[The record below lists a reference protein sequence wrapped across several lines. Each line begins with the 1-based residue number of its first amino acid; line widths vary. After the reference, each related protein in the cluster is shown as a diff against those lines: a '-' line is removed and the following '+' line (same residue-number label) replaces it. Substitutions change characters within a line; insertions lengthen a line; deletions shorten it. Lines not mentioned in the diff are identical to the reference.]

1 MEKVIN
7 SSNPKISIIIPVYN
21 VEEYLPKCL
30 NSVINQTLTDIEIIC
45 INDGSTDNSLEI
57 LNEFAKQD
65 RRITIINKENEGVS
79 KARNFGLK
87 RATGKYLMF
96 VDSDDWLE
104 LTACEEAY
112 QTIEKDNSDLVIFNY
127 YTVKGNTKWKYSWCK
142 KFDGNEC
149 FYFNEAID
157 NIFYVTT
164 SMWGKLIRRSFN
176 NVLYNENLQMAEDA
190 VYLWELLLKNP
201 KISVLATPLY
211 NYLQRSSSAMYNIKI
226 AQNNEIF
233 KSINYLLS
241 LSSFQNSSPYTQV
254 HILDRFAQSVE
265 WKLSVILKDTKLTK
279 EFYSEIEKFIKY
291 FEQYESSLVDNLRYY
306 KKLKKTFKHKKYTKL
321 IKISNAVFSVC
332 NTEKHKV
339 LTILG
344 VKFKFKY
351 LKGSKKLEQ
360 YYINKIKKNQKK
372 YPKDTYLLFDCLNG
386 DISEC
391 IDAYSLFCYMRSIG
405 LNAYYVVM
413 KQTSLYQELSKNNS
427 LENIIGLDNPTQ
439 YAPEEFFEKLY
450 NVLLRT
456 KCVITAFDF
465 YSDVG
470 RKFLKNN
477 PFWKFIFIQHGQ
489 IFLKESVML
498 DKCLYPEKFDKV
510 LISSDM
516 EYKIFKKYNWD
527 DEKFIKCG
535 LPRWDLLPKNNIENN
550 TPKSILIMFTWRR
563 LSPLEFE
570 ESYYKKNILNLI
582 SNNELFHYLQ
592 KHNVKVYIAL
602 HHSLLGLKGITFNIN
617 SSNITMVDTNYIS
630 CYVKKCSCLI
640 TDFSSIAFDFMF
652 QNKPVLSYL
661 LDKSD
666 PSLNKLDRIDMSVF
680 SYKKYIFPN
689 VCYTENELINRIKHY
704 VESNFELEPDIKE
717 KYDRFFYTKENI
729 REKLTKEIERL
740 ATNS

>member
-149 FYFNEAID
+149 FCFNEAID
-157 NIFYVTT
+157 NIFYVIT

-360 YYINKIKKNQKK
+360 YYINKIKKTQKK
-372 YPKDTYLLFDCLNG
+372 YPKDTYLLFDCLFDSNA
-386 DISEC
+386 EN
-391 IDAYSLFCYMRSIG
+391 IDAYSLFIYMKNSGYNVFYAVLKDSQLYMR
-405 LNAYYVVM
+405 LKEKNAFERIIIVE
-413 KQTSLYQELSKNNS
+413 KSTKDSPYQLLKDCY
-427 LENIIGLDNPTQ
+427 NIL
-439 YAPEEFFEKLY
+439 
-450 NVLLRT
+450 VRT
-456 KCVITAFDF
+456 KCIISSFGEWH
-465 YSDVG
+465 YSIN
-470 RKFLKNN
+470 KFLK
-477 PFWKFIFIQHGQ
+477 KLSYLKYIFIQHGQ
-489 IFLKESVML
+489 IFFKESVMYKGYL
-498 DKCLYPEKFDKV
+498 FQEKFDKI
-510 LISSDM
+510 LISSEM

-535 LPRWDLLPKNNIENN
+535 LPRWDLLQKNNTVEE
-550 TPKSILIMFTWRR
+550 KSIFIMFTFREIS
-563 LSPLEFE
+563 LLQFQ
-570 ESYYKKNILNLI
+570 ESYYKKRILTLLNNKDLLDYININ
-582 SNNELFHYLQ
+582 H
-592 KHNVKVYIAL
+592 VKLYFAL
-602 HHSLLGLKGITFNIN
+602 HHSLL
-617 SSNITMVDTNYIS
+617 TNYGIDFKINNENVKIIDMNNIS
-630 CYVKKCSCLI
+630 EYIKKSSCLI
-640 TDFSSIAFDFMF
+640 TDFSSVAFDFMF
-652 QNKPVLSYL
+652 QDKPVLFYL
-661 LDKSD
+661 LDKDD
-666 PSLNKLDRIDMSVF
+666 PILNKFDREDMKRF
-680 SYKKYIFPN
+680 EYKKYLISN